1 MLRRAIVRSFDAD
14 SRVAVV
20 EYWGDA
26 DRRTEA
32 VRAAAHLDAD
42 MLAPGA
48 LVEVWASP
56 ADPPDQAVIV
66 ASRAAPDSPDQ
77 TLMHAHDRLDNAF
90 GPASLASRW
99 YNRVAAPASPN
110 ARDAEFTASPIGA
123 NGWAWAAEPGA
134 ATGSGWSVSMY
145 PHWLYV
151 WQSTTANPNP
161 AELRCTDPG
170 NLPRYKMAL
179 VFFYPATSAKLV
191 LRSVKDASNYTE
203 FELSSAG
210 IKAYKC
216 IGGVR
221 TQIGSTVPLY
231 PMYYF
236 LILGNHASTDY
247 LTWQWG
253 APWGAGFVNFP
264 ADSSPGLRAAD
275 IAYYSLQFYRGT
287 VNFETF
293 LVDAVRFWA

>member
-1 MLRRAIVRSFDAD
+1 MLRRAIVRSFDAE

-42 MLAPGA
+42 MLASGA
-48 LVEVWASP
+48 LVEVWANP

-77 TLMHAHDRLDNAF
+77 TILHAHDRLDNVF
-90 GPASLASRW
+90 GPGSLASRW
-99 YNRVAAPASPN
+99 YNRVAVPTSPN
-110 ARDAEFTASPIGA
+110 VHNAEFTESPIGA

-134 ATGSGWSVSMY
+134 ASGSAWNVTWY

-151 WQSTTANPNP
+151 AQTNTANPNP

-170 NLPRYKMAL
+170 NLPRYKTAI
-179 VFFYPATSAKLV
+179 VFFYPASTGKLV
-191 LRSVKDASNYTE
+191 LRSVKDADNYTE
-203 FELSSAG
+203 FEVSGAG

-216 IGGVR
+216 IGGTR

-231 PMYYF
+231 PMVYF
-236 LILGNHASTDY
+236 LVLGNHPTIDY

-253 APWGAGFVNFP
+253 DPWGAGLINFP
-264 ADSSPGLRAAD
+264 ADTSAGLRAAD

-287 VNFETF
+287 AAFETF
-293 LVDAVRFWA
+293 FVDAVRF